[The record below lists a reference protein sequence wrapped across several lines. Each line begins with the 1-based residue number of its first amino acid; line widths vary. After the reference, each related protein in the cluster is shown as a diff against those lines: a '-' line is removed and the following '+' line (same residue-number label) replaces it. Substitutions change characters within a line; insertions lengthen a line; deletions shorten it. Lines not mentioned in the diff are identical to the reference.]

1 MPPVADPAAPSVNQV
16 LEAASASTRP
26 VAEALYKLLLRAHP
40 QASILAWPKQRIVS
54 FGFGPKKMT
63 QHYAYIGI
71 QSAHVN
77 LGFYMG
83 AFLEDPSA
91 MLEGT
96 GKNLRHVKLHTA
108 QETKAADLWALI
120 QGAIRERRPHAAT
133 AA

>member
-1 MPPVADPAAPSVNQV
+1 MPPVADPAAPTVNQV
-16 LEAASASTRP
+16 LEAASTSTRP
-26 VAEALYKLLLRAHP
+26 VAEALYTLLLRAHP
-40 QASILAWPKQRIVS
+40 QASVLAWPKQRIVS

-91 MLEGT
+91 MLDGT

-108 QETKAADLWALI
+108 QETMDAGLWALI
-120 QGAIRERRPHAAT
+120 QGAIQERRPHAPT